1 MKDEARAQR
10 PLGRPF
16 IPHPSS
22 LIPSQAAVVYVVD
35 DDDSVRKCL
44 GRMLRFAGFRAE
56 MFASAEDFLAH
67 DRAAGPGCLI
77 LDVEMP
83 GRSGL
88 ELQRLL
94 NEGHIPLPV
103 IFITGHGNIPMSVS
117 AMKAGAAD
125 FLTKPYDK
133 DELLAAVRRALENA
147 AHDRECRDEIDSIR
161 RRAATLTAREHEV
174 LGLVV
179 SGMMNKQ
186 VGHRLGVTEKTVK
199 FHRGNVMHRM
209 RAASLA
215 DLVRMAGKI
224 GITLD

>member
-1 MKDEARAQR
+1 MTNS
-10 PLGRPF
+10 GT
-16 IPHPSS
+16 
-22 LIPSQAAVVYVVD
+22 VVYVID
-35 DDDSVRKCL
+35 DDDSVRKGL
-44 GRMLRFAGFRAE
+44 GRMLRFAGFQTE
-56 MFASAEDFLAH
+56 LFASAEDFLAH
-67 DRAAGPGCLI
+67 DRAAGAGCLV

-103 IFITGHGNIPMSVS
+103 IFITGHGDIPMSVS
-117 AMKAGAAD
+117 AMKAGAVD
-125 FLTKPYDK
+125 FLPKPYEK
-133 DELLAAVRRALENA
+133 GELLAAVRRALESA
-147 AHDRECRDEIDSIR
+147 TRDREGRDEVDSIR
-161 RRAATLTAREHEV
+161 GRAATLTAREHEV

-179 SGMMNKQ
+179 SGMLNKQ

-224 GITLD
+224 GIAPPARRPVTA